1 MRLGSFITKLKDIL
15 TSFAIPK
22 VACRLP
28 VSLAIAATFVISSC
42 EVHEWPTPQPTD
54 IILNFDF
61 DTDMPLYMVLNVG
74 ETRSSLDGTPTRRAT
89 RSRPTRFR
97 QTEPALTLQAD
108 ATPSR
113 GRISAN

>member
-42 EVHEWPTPQPTD
+42 EVHEWPTP
-54 IILNFDF
+54 
-61 DTDMPLYMVLNVG
+61 
-74 ETRSSLDGTPTRRAT
+74 A
-89 RSRPTRFR
+89 
-97 QTEPALTLQAD
+97 AD
-108 ATPSR
+108 RHHSELRLRHGYTSVY
-113 GRISAN
+113 GS

>member
-42 EVHEWPTPQPTD
+42 EVHEWPTP
-54 IILNFDF
+54 
-61 DTDMPLYMVLNVG
+61 
-74 ETRSSLDGTPTRRAT
+74 R
-89 RSRPTRFR
+89 R
-97 QTEPALTLQAD
+97 QT
-108 ATPSR
+108 SF
-113 GRISAN
+113 

>member
-61 DTDMPLYMVLNVG
+61 DTDMPLCIAPDVC
-74 ETRSSLDGTPTRRAT
+74 ETRSSLEGNAYEAPYPVEASPPSTDGTCGDP
-89 RSRPTRFR
+89 
-97 QTEPALTLQAD
+97 
-108 ATPSR
+108 PS
-113 GRISAN
+113 